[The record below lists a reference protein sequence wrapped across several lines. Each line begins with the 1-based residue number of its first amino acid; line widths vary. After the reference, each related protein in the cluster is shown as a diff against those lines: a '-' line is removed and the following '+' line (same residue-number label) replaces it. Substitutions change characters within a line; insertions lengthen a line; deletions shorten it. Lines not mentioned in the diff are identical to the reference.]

1 MKIIILGSTG
11 FFGSSLF
18 KLAGLNPNYY
28 VCGTSRSNNACTNIL
43 QLDIR
48 NKHQVTQL
56 VNHIDP
62 DVVIWSLMDG
72 EKENHLIE
80 VGLNHLLSAISKET
94 KLIYLSTDAVFV
106 DGKGNY
112 AETDQ
117 PGFLPSEAPLSTY
130 VNAKH
135 FGEKLILANHENHV
149 IIRTGPLY
157 GKDANHEIE
166 ARTNRIIHEINT
178 NGYANAAIN
187 SFKSFVHIDDLAKAI
202 IEMIEMD
209 FTGIIHVGPK
219 QKESYYSFYS
229 KRLSQIGVDTT
240 NLLHYNI
247 SKLEKPYHSFDT
259 SLDTQKATSLLAT
272 YFRNVDELDTRNH

>member
-1 MKIIILGSTG
+1 MDFSVRP
-11 FFGSSLF
+11 
-18 KLAGLNPNYY
+18 LNPNYY
-28 VCGTSRSNNACTNIL
+28 VCSTSRSNNACTNIL

-94 KLIYLSTDAVFV
+94 KLIYLSTDAIFV

-135 FGEKLILANHENHV
+135 FGEDLILANHANHV
-149 IIRTGPLY
+149 LIRTGPLY
-157 GKDANHEIE
+157 GEDANHMIE
-166 ARTNRIIHEINT
+166 TRTQRIIHEINT
-178 NGYANAAIN
+178 NGYANAAADT
-187 SFKSFVHIDDLAKAI
+187 FKSFVHIDDLAKAI

-219 QKESYYSFYS
+219 QKESYYSFYL
-229 KRLSQIGVDTT
+229 KRLSQIGFDST
-240 NLLHYNI
+240 NLFPFNI
-247 SKLEKPYHSFDT
+247 SKFENPYHSFDT
-259 SLDTQKATSLLAT
+259 SLNTQKATSLLST
-272 YFRNVDELDTRNH
+272 HFRNMDEPNGIKKDEL